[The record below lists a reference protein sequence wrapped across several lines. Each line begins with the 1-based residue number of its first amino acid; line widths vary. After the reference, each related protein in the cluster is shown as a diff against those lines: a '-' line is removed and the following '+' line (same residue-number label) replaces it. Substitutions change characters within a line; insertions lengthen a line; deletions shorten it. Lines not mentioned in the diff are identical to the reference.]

1 MYKQLLTVILL
12 FTNLSLIAQ
21 NWNLIYSKEIEAED
35 FLFVRQYDKAAQKY
49 KEALKLHPQ
58 SGNLLYKTGSTLMLT
73 VNGKSEAQEYL
84 EKAAEKVSASYDPR
98 AIREEA
104 APPQALLLLG
114 KVYQANNQFE
124 KAISAYNKY
133 KTFLK
138 ADDPMIKYADRQI
151 EASRIAPMLMADAQ
165 GFKAT
170 NLGNTIN
177 NKNANINP
185 VISGD
190 GKTLAFTTLS
200 NTGYDI
206 FVSKKKGD
214 TWERPKKITDDL
226 RGGFLKTTA
235 LSYDGTWM
243 YLVDDMS
250 ATSSIFDTFYEDGY
264 WVRAKKLKKPITTKF
279 NESHASLSPDGRTL
293 YFTSDRPGGLGGLDI
308 YKSTQ
313 DSKGRWGVPENL
325 GSRINTE
332 FNENTPFVTPDG
344 KYLFFS
350 SEGHNSMGGYDI
362 FYIEL
367 AGSGK
372 PINLGYPINTGDDN
386 LFFLPENLNRGFM
399 AMAGPENIGPQDIYQ
414 VDIIPLVNLIGNL
427 ASSDN
432 QSLPGMGEAKV
443 AFYNTESIEPIA
455 QLNTSLAVNSFNK
468 KLLPGDYRIEI
479 SAEGFENFA
488 SQVSISGNNRE
499 QDFRIELTPLPKE
512 PEPMLAVVEEIKPQE
527 QQSVKESP
535 KQEEIKAEQPTPSR
549 EVTIP
554 KETVTEEKPKV
565 ETQKPAPAQKPITEK
580 AKPEPTP
587 KQKAEPKP
595 ESKPKPKSPTSG
607 LARSTLVAE
616 TPTEGTFTVQI
627 MALLVPVKE
636 ERFSNITGLSIVQG
650 DDGYYRYFV
659 GSAETRAEASEIQRQ
674 LKAMGYKDAFI
685 RRMQPATRNLATEDK
700 KNEGEFTIQVFA
712 LKNPVDT
719 NRFSNLP
726 DLAFVEGDDS
736 FYRYFTGNYQTYE
749 QARNDLQRVVQLG
762 YKGAFVRKR

>member
-1 MYKQLLTVILL
+1 MYARLLAVILL
-12 FTNLSLIAQ
+12 FTNLGLTAQ

-58 SGNLLYKTGSTLMLT
+58 SGNLLFKVGSTLMLT
-73 VNGKSEAQEYL
+73 ANGKSEAQEYL
-84 EKAAEKVSASYDPR
+84 EKAAEKVSATYDPR
-98 AIREEA
+98 AIREEG

-114 KVYQANNQFE
+114 KVYQANSQFD
-124 KAISAYNKY
+124 KAITTYNKY

-138 ADDPMIKYADRQI
+138 TDDPMIKFADRQI
-151 EASRIAPMLMADAQ
+151 EASRIAPQLMADAL
-165 GFKAT
+165 GFKTT
-170 NLGNTIN
+170 NLGNVIN
-177 NKNANINP
+177 NKNANFNP

-190 GKTLAFTTLS
+190 GKTLAYTTLT
-200 NTGYDI
+200 NNGYEI
-206 FVSKKKGD
+206 YVSRKKGD
-214 TWERPKKITDDL
+214 TWERPKKITDDI

-250 ATSSIFDTFYEDGY
+250 ATTSIYDTFFDEGY

-279 NESHASLSPDGRTL
+279 NETHAAVSPDGKTL

-313 DSKGRWGVPENL
+313 DSKGRWGNPENL

-344 KYLFFS
+344 TYLFFS

-372 PINLGYPINTGDDN
+372 PVNLGYPINTGDDN
-386 LFFLPENLNRGFM
+386 LFFLPENLTRGFM
-399 AMAGPENIGPQDIYQ
+399 AMAGPESIGPQDIYQ
-414 VDIIPLVNLIGNL
+414 VDIIPLVNLVGNL
-427 ASSDN
+427 TSSDN
-432 QSLPGMGEAKV
+432 QSLSGMGEAKV
-443 AFYNTESIEPIA
+443 VFYNTESIEPIA
-455 QLNTSLAVNSFNK
+455 QLNTSLAANSFNK
-468 KLLPGDYRIEI
+468 KLLPGDYRLEVT
-479 SAEGFENFA
+479 AEGFENFA
-488 SQVSISGNNRE
+488 SQVSISGNSRE
-499 QDFRIELTPLPKE
+499 QDFRIELIPLPKQ
-512 PEPMLAVVEEIKPQE
+512 PEPMLATAEEIKLQE
-527 QQSVKESP
+527 QPVVETSKVEEVKEELP
-535 KQEEIKAEQPTPSR
+535 AQNR
-549 EVTIP
+549 DVTIP
-554 KETVTEEKPKV
+554 QEVKAEEKPKPEPQPAKPTEKPKTEEV
-565 ETQKPAPAQKPITEK
+565 KPAPA
-580 AKPEPTP
+580 P
-587 KQKAEPKP
+587 KQKIEPKP
-595 ESKPKPKSPTSG
+595 ESKPQPKTPKPAPT
-607 LARSTLVAE
+607 RSTLVAE
-616 TPTEGTFTVQI
+616 TPTEGSFTVQI

-659 GSAETRAEASEIQRQ
+659 GSAETRSEAAEIQRQ

-685 RRMQPATRNLATEDK
+685 RRLQASTRKVETDHK
-700 KNEGEFTIQVFA
+700 KTEGEYTIQVFA

-726 DLAFVEGDDS
+726 DLSFVEGDDS

-749 QARNDLQRVVQLG
+749 QAHSDLQRVVQLG
-762 YKGAFVRKR
+762 YKGAFIRKR